1 MKLFSYQTRNTSNQ
15 WSMGFRAKIP
25 QLPPQQIPPQQVV
38 VTQAPEKKVKWG
50 PAIWFLLH
58 TLSVKIKEERFQS
71 IRYELLNHI
80 YTICTNLPCPI
91 CSNHAKDYLNGINM
105 NTIQTKDDFK
115 KLIWAFH
122 NNVNKEK
129 GYSFF
134 PFEQVDLKYSLAV
147 TNNIII
153 NFIAHFSDS
162 SRSVKLL
169 ADDLLRSQLCKVL
182 KEWFN
187 RNITAFDP

>member
-15 WSMGFRAKIP
+15 WSMNIRAKIP
-25 QLPPQQIPPQQVV
+25 QLSTQEVPQQIT
-38 VTQAPEKKVKWG
+38 VTAAPEKKVKWG
-50 PAIWFLLH
+50 PSIWFLFH
-58 TLSVKIKEERFQS
+58 TLSVKVREERFQS
-71 IRYELLNHI
+71 IRHELLNHI

-91 CSNHAKDYLNGINM
+91 CSNHAKEYLNGINM

-122 NNVNKEK
+122 NNVNNQK
-129 GYSFF
+129 GYPFF
-134 PFEQVDLKYSLAV
+134 PFEEVDTKYSLAV

-153 NFIAHFSDS
+153 HFISHFSDN

-187 RNITAFDP
+187 RNISAFEP